1 MEKAIINGK
10 EYTKEEVIQIGKEH
24 FEAAIRLRK
33 YGIFLTA
40 LGLGFLTVSLVFF
53 LLISNSL
60 IEFDDWA
67 SGLGAYYT
75 TLVGLFASGICL
87 LIGLLSLFLSFTK
100 SDEQEYI
107 KAGVIYLNKQANK

>member
-40 LGLGFLTVSLVFF
+40 LGLGFLIVSLVFF
-53 LLISNSL
+53 L
-60 IEFDDWA
+60 
-67 SGLGAYYT
+67 
-75 TLVGLFASGICL
+75 
-87 LIGLLSLFLSFTK
+87 
-100 SDEQEYI
+100 
-107 KAGVIYLNKQANK
+107 

>member
-1 MEKAIINGK
+1 MEKAVINGK
-10 EYTKEEVIQIGKEH
+10 EYTKEEVIQIGQEH

-40 LGLGFLTVSLVFF
+40 LGLGFLIISLVFF
-53 LLISNSL
+53 LLISNSV
-60 IEFDDWA
+60 IKFDNWVEGVVSYYFSIGGMIA
-67 SGLGAYYT
+67 S
-75 TLVGLFASGICL
+75 SICL

>member
-40 LGLGFLTVSLVFF
+40 LGLVSFIISLVFF

-60 IEFDDWA
+60 IKFDNWGDGVVIYYA
-67 SGLGAYYT
+67 SIIGMI
-75 TLVGLFASGICL
+75 ASSICL
-87 LIGLLSLFLSFTK
+87 LIGLVTLFLSFIK
-100 SDEQEYI
+100 SDDQEYI
-107 KAGVIYLNKQANK
+107 KAGVIYLNKQSNK